1 MDDVW
6 DLIIVGGGPAG
17 SAAALRAKRLRPDAR
32 VLLLD
37 KADFPRDKAC
47 GDGIAAHGR
56 DELALLGVPDLIDD
70 HRPARHLE
78 VISPGGARVH
88 ATVTRPNW
96 VVPRMVFDARLVEAA
111 RERGVVVRRHNV
123 RALHVQ
129 GDRVVLDGTPA
140 ADGPRPA
147 DDAPAAKDGRGSPGL
162 GDGFSGLAARVVIGA
177 DGANSVVRRLAGLP
191 PSPERHTAIAVR
203 GYADVPADDDVQFI
217 AMQRDGWPA
226 YAWSFPVGDG
236 TANVGFGMLLPRLR
250 ATGLPGRQVLH
261 GRLAELLPHLPA
273 RDLRAH
279 HLPLSPGRPRPG
291 AGRVLLAGDAAG
303 LINPL
308 TGEGIYYAL
317 LSGRLA
323 GEAAVT
329 APGDPLRAYRRGLR
343 AALGRHLRTTDLLS
357 RAAQSP
363 GFIDA
368 AIATA
373 ARRREVF
380 DLLVDVGLGAGTVP
394 LPLAYAVARRWLSR
408 TLTNAR

>member
-1 MDDVW
+1 MLENWDVVV
-6 DLIIVGGGPAG
+6 VGGGPAG
-17 SAAALRAKRLRPDAR
+17 AAAAIRAKQLRPDAR
-32 VLLLD
+32 VLLAD

-56 DELALLGVPDLIDD
+56 EELALLGVPGLIDD
-70 HRPARHLE
+70 YRPARGLS
-78 VISPGGARVH
+78 VVSPGGARVT
-88 ATVTRPNW
+88 AAVARPNH
-96 VVPRMVFDARLVEAA
+96 VVPRTVFDARLVDAA
-111 RERGVVVRRHNV
+111 RARGVEVRRHRV
-123 RALHVQ
+123 RALTLH
-129 GDRVVLDGTPA
+129 DDHVVLDGA
-140 ADGPRPA
+140 L
-147 DDAPAAKDGRGSPGL
+147 S
-162 GDGFSGLAARVVIGA
+162 ARTVVAA
-177 DGANSVVRRLAGLP
+177 DGANSAVRRLIGVP
-191 PSPERHTAIAVR
+191 PAPDRHTAIAVR

-217 AMQRDGWPA
+217 AMQKDGWPA

-236 TANVGFGMLLPRLR
+236 TANVGFGMMLPRLR
-250 ATGLPGRQVLH
+250 ATGRPGREVLH
-261 GRLAELLPHLPA
+261 GRLAELLPDLPT

-291 AGRVLLAGDAAG
+291 AGRVLLAGDAAS

-323 GEAAVT
+323 GEAA
-329 APGDPLRAYRRGLR
+329 AEAGADPLAAYRRKLR
-343 AALGRHLRTTDLLS
+343 GALGRHLRTTDVLA

-373 ARRREVF
+373 ARHKEVF

-394 LPLAYAVARRWLSR
+394 APIALTVARRWLWNGLR
-408 TLTNAR
+408 RG